1 MNMKYWKASLF
12 LLAAFFIQTSLLN
25 LISIAGCTPNLI
37 LCMVVVLSFLYE
49 NEMYGVVFGAV
60 FGLLYDICYSS
71 VIGPTAIS
79 LVLVAILI
87 LVLREYANIENIV
100 NMWVISA
107 VSIVLYYGMNWG
119 LFHMAGNPIGFVYVI
134 KALPGVFLYSFTVV
148 TLIYLILIRKAVKHR
163 RDRYFR

>member
-1 MNMKYWKASLF
+1 MNMKYWKASLLF
-12 LLAAFFIQTSLLN
+12 LAAFFIQTSLLN

-134 KALPGVFLYSFTVV
+134 KALPGVFLYSCTGV

>member
-1 MNMKYWKASLF
+1 MNMKYWKAGLLF
-12 LLAAFFIQTSLLN
+12 LTAFFVQTSLLN
-25 LISIAGCTPNLI
+25 LLSIAGCTPNLI

-107 VSIVLYYGMNWG
+107 VSIVLYYGLNWG
-119 LFHMAGNPIGFVYVI
+119 LFHMAGNPIGIVYVI
-134 KALPGVFLYSFTVV
+134 KDLPGVFLYSLAVV

-163 RDRYFR
+163 RDRYFK

>member
-1 MNMKYWKASLF
+1 MNMKYWKAGLLF
-12 LLAAFFIQTSLLN
+12 LAVFFAQTSLLN
-25 LISIAGCTPNLI
+25 LISIAGYTPNLI

-71 VIGPTAIS
+71 VIGATAIS

-100 NMWVISA
+100 NMWVVSA
-107 VSIVLYYGMNWG
+107 VSIALYYGINWG
-119 LFHMAGNPIGFVYVI
+119 LFHISGNPIGIVYVI
-134 KALPGVFLYSFTVV
+134 KHLQVVFLYSLAVV
-148 TLIYLILIRKAVKHR
+148 TLIYLILIRKSVRYR
-163 RDRYFR
+163 RDRYFG